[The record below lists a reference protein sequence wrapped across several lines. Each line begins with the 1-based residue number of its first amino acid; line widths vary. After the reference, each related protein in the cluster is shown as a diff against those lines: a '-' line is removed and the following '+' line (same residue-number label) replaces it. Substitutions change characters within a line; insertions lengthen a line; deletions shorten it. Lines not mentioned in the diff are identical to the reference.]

1 MNKEIKVLIVEDELI
16 TAEFLA
22 MFLRKE
28 GYDVIGICEGGEEA
42 IIAAK
47 KLKPDVIFMDIYLKD
62 YISGC
67 EAALQI
73 VSNIETKIIFLT
85 AYSDDE
91 MLQYAMD
98 IGAINYL
105 IKPYKETQILVAL
118 RMALGQ
124 NKISSKESKM
134 SLVELAYD
142 FMYDKID
149 KKFYRGGAEVKL
161 GGKCLKVISYLA
173 SHHEQIVSSSELSL
187 YIYGEEKTSST
198 LRALIYRIKQKL
210 GVELIENVS
219 GVGYK
224 IITKMHNV
232 SKTL

>member
-1 MNKEIKVLIVEDELI
+1 MNKDIKILIVEDELI
-16 TAEFLA
+16 AAEFLA
-22 MFLRKE
+22 IFLRKE
-28 GYDVIGICEGGEEA
+28 GYTVIGICESGEEA
-42 IIAAK
+42 IETAK
-47 KLKPDVIFMDIYLKD
+47 MVKPDVIFMDIYLKD
-62 YISGC
+62 QISGC
-67 EAALQI
+67 EAALKI

-98 IGAINYL
+98 VGAINYL

-124 NKISSKESKM
+124 NKISSKESKI
-134 SLVELAYD
+134 SLVELAYG

-149 KKFYRGGAEVKL
+149 EKFYRCGAEVKL

-173 SHHEQIVSSSELSL
+173 SHHEQIVSSSELSF

-198 LRALIYRIKQKL
+198 LRALIYRIKRKL
-210 GVELIENVS
+210 GVELIENIS
-219 GVGYK
+219 GAGYK
-224 IITKMHNV
+224 IITKIHTV